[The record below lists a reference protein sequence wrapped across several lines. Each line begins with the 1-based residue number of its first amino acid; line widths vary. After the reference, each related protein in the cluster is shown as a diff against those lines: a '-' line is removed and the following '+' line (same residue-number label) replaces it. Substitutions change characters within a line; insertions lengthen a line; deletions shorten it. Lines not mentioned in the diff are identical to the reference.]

1 MQTADGG
8 SRFLSESGGVF
19 GAAESSDTAGYV
31 RWASADY
38 DGFSL
43 FGEYEYADI
52 NADYGGDS
60 FIQSVRGARAE
71 GWTAGMRFA
80 DIWKFGDSLRLS
92 ATDETA
98 LSGGKMIL
106 RHPVADGD
114 GHAAFIGGTP
124 QTIRMK
130 ETRIPLKRQRT
141 MIYAI
146 GYGREYESGKWSA
159 AAAYNEHTNTT
170 AFSIQLQTK
179 F

>member
-1 MQTADGG
+1 M
-8 SRFLSESGGVF
+8 
-19 GAAESSDTAGYV
+19 

-43 FGEYEYADI
+43 FGEYEYANI

-106 RHPVADGD
+106 RYPVADGD

-170 AFSIQLQTK
+170 AFSIQLQTE